1 MCVCVCVCV
10 RVCAPAP
17 APAPAPASAT
27 GLPMSTLPKFLEF
40 DRKVRDCRLRKHATR
55 LCGPSRRAQRRRSAP
70 HAVVS
75 QRHGVFSP
83 ICPAAARARPPSP
96 RDRCGSPEFD
106 RFGNEAS
113 RDGRVFFPFFLRAR
127 PATCARPDA
136 PPPNLRHQVL
146 RWNAFFKEAVTESAI
161 ENHRVRKCVIYMY
174 LEDESVYVGEPRQPN
189 SGIPQGS
196 FLKRHRIPVGD
207 TGAFFGV
214 GDIHV
219 GETVTFYGR
228 SFFVVSC
235 DAFTRAFLE
244 ARGLAPA
251 EDQPFPDEPIEAYR
265 ATLKKDT
272 VAFPYP
278 PAPRNDVLAAYIE
291 ASNGA
296 PSHLLVADKLEKFLA
311 NDRKVLR
318 FFCVWDDRGALYG
331 EKRPFVLHYYL
342 ADDSVEVLEVAEPN
356 GGRDP
361 FPVFLRRQPLPNEKM
376 AAEAAPGAARSTS
389 NVTHLDL
396 RLGGTVNV
404 YGREFLIHDADA
416 FTKRWYVENE
426 GFDMTEDF
434 PEVHVHE
441 PSAPI
446 PQNAVP
452 PYNGFG
458 GLADSLQNC
467 VALIPKPVR
476 PDFDKQMTY
485 TDTVLRFKARICKDE
500 TGYSRYTPTESDEAR
515 EFIVSVY
522 LANDTVAV
530 FEPPDRKKQIVGGKF
545 LERQECLKP
554 NSPEKYEATD
564 CFAGARL
571 ILFSRCFELVEA
583 DGYTYGFMEQHGPSF
598 PRSDVKQVVA
608 RLRSLLAGREA
619 AARAAFGGAEKTDA
633 AGLQRA
639 LTAAGVEVVKQE
651 CVTLFRHL
659 AGGADAVDV
668 KDACDELGIAD
679 TAKPTA

>member
-1 MCVCVCVCV
+1 M
-10 RVCAPAP
+10 
-17 APAPAPASAT
+17 
-27 GLPMSTLPKFLEF
+27 
-40 DRKVRDCRLRKHATR
+40 
-55 LCGPSRRAQRRRSAP
+55 
-70 HAVVS
+70 
-75 QRHGVFSP
+75 
-83 ICPAAARARPPSP
+83 
-96 RDRCGSPEFD
+96 
-106 RFGNEAS
+106 
-113 RDGRVFFPFFLRAR
+113 
-127 PATCARPDA
+127 
-136 PPPNLRHQVL
+136 
-146 RWNAFFKEAVTESAI
+146 
-161 ENHRVRKCVIYMY
+161 RKCVIYMY

-207 TGAFFGV
+207 TGAFFGI

-244 ARGLAPA
+244 SRGVAVA
-251 EDQPFPDEPIEAYR
+251 EDQPFPDEPIELYR

-272 VAFPYP
+272 VALPYP
-278 PAPRNDVLAAYIE
+278 PATRNDVLAAYIE

-361 FPVFLRRQPLPNEKM
+361 FPVFLRRQPLPNRKLS
-376 AAEAAPGAARSTS
+376 ADPTAQTKSDS
-389 NVTHLDL
+389 YVTHLDL
-396 RLGGTVNV
+396 RIGGTVHV
-404 YGREFLIHDADA
+404 FGREFFIHDADA
-416 FTKRWYVENE
+416 FTKKWYVDNE
-426 GFDMTEDF
+426 GFDPVEDF
-434 PEVHVHE
+434 PLVDVDE

-476 PDFDKQMTY
+476 PDFDKLMTY
-485 TDTVLRFKARICKDE
+485 TDTVLRFKARMIKDE
-500 TGYSRYTPTESDEAR
+500 TGQSRYTPTESDEAR

-554 NSPEKYEATD
+554 NSAEKYEATD
-564 CFAGARL
+564 CYAGARL
-571 ILFSRCFELVEA
+571 ILFSRCFELHEA

-619 AARAAFGGAEKTDA
+619 AAREAFGGAEKTDA
-633 AGLQRA
+633 EGMQRA
-639 LTAAGVEVVKQE
+639 LTAAGIEVVKQE
-651 CVTLFRHL
+651 CVTLFRRL

-668 KDACDELGIAD
+668 KTVCDELGVAEPEEK
-679 TAKPTA
+679 TA

>member
-1 MCVCVCVCV
+1 
-10 RVCAPAP
+10 
-17 APAPAPASAT
+17 
-27 GLPMSTLPKFLEF
+27 
-40 DRKVRDCRLRKHATR
+40 
-55 LCGPSRRAQRRRSAP
+55 
-70 HAVVS
+70 
-75 QRHGVFSP
+75 
-83 ICPAAARARPPSP
+83 
-96 RDRCGSPEFD
+96 
-106 RFGNEAS
+106 
-113 RDGRVFFPFFLRAR
+113 
-127 PATCARPDA
+127 
-136 PPPNLRHQVL
+136 
-146 RWNAFFKEAVTESAI
+146 
-161 ENHRVRKCVIYMY
+161 MY

-564 CFAGARL
+564 CFAGARI

-583 DGYTYGFMEQHGPSF
+583 DGYTYGFMEQRGSSF

-619 AARAAFGGAEKTDA
+619 AAREAFGGAEKTDA
-633 AGLQRA
+633 EGMQRA
-639 LTAAGVEVVKQE
+639 LTAAGIEVVKQE
-651 CVTLFRHL
+651 CVTLFRRL

-668 KDACDELGIAD
+668 KTVCDELGVAEPEEK
-679 TAKPTA
+679 TA

>member
-1 MCVCVCVCV
+1 M
-10 RVCAPAP
+10 
-17 APAPAPASAT
+17 T
-27 GLPMSTLPKFLEF
+27 
-40 DRKVRDCRLRKHATR
+40 
-55 LCGPSRRAQRRRSAP
+55 
-70 HAVVS
+70 
-75 QRHGVFSP
+75 
-83 ICPAAARARPPSP
+83 
-96 RDRCGSPEFD
+96 
-106 RFGNEAS
+106 
-113 RDGRVFFPFFLRAR
+113 
-127 PATCARPDA
+127 
-136 PPPNLRHQVL
+136 PPPENLERPQVL

-207 TGAFFGV
+207 TGAFFGI

-244 ARGLAPA
+244 SRGVAVA
-251 EDQPFPDEPIEAYR
+251 EDQPFPDEPIELYR

-361 FPVFLRRQPLPNEKM
+361 FPVFLRRQPLPNRKLS
-376 AAEAAPGAARSTS
+376 ADPTAIAKSDS
-389 NVTHLDL
+389 YVTHLDL
-396 RLGGTVNV
+396 RIGGTVHV
-404 YGREFLIHDADA
+404 YGREFFIHDADA
-416 FTKRWYVENE
+416 FTKKWYVDNE
-426 GFDMTEDF
+426 GFDPVEDF
-434 PEVHVHE
+434 PEVDVDE

-485 TDTVLRFKARICKDE
+485 TDTVLRFKAKMIKDE

-564 CFAGARL
+564 CYAGARL

-633 AGLQRA
+633 EGMQRA
-639 LTAAGVEVVKQE
+639 LTAAGIEVVKQE
-651 CVTLFRHL
+651 CVTLFRRL

-668 KDACDELGIAD
+668 KNVCDELGVAEPEEK
-679 TAKPTA
+679 TA

>member
-1 MCVCVCVCV
+1 M
-10 RVCAPAP
+10 
-17 APAPAPASAT
+17 
-27 GLPMSTLPKFLEF
+27 
-40 DRKVRDCRLRKHATR
+40 
-55 LCGPSRRAQRRRSAP
+55 
-70 HAVVS
+70 
-75 QRHGVFSP
+75 
-83 ICPAAARARPPSP
+83 
-96 RDRCGSPEFD
+96 
-106 RFGNEAS
+106 
-113 RDGRVFFPFFLRAR
+113 
-127 PATCARPDA
+127 
-136 PPPNLRHQVL
+136 
-146 RWNAFFKEAVTESAI
+146 
-161 ENHRVRKCVIYMY
+161 RKCVIYMY

-196 FLKRHRIPVGD
+196 FLKRHRIPNGD
-207 TGAFFGV
+207 TGSFFGV
-214 GDIHV
+214 EDIKV

-235 DAFTRAFLE
+235 DAFTRSFLE
-244 ARGLAPA
+244 ARGVAPA
-251 EDQPFPDEPIEAYR
+251 EDQPFPDEPIERYR
-265 ATLKKDT
+265 ATLKKDPA
-272 VAFPYP
+272 AFPYP

-291 ASNGA
+291 MSNGA
-296 PSHLLVADKLEKFLA
+296 PSHVLVPDKLEKFLA

-361 FPVFLRRQPLPNEKM
+361 FPVFLRRQPLPNEKLS
-376 AAEAAPGAARSTS
+376 ADPTAPTEAKSY
-389 NVTHLDL
+389 VTHLDL

-404 YGREFLIHDADA
+404 YGRDFLIHDADA

-426 GFDMTEDF
+426 GFDPVGDF
-434 PEVHVHE
+434 PEVDVHE

-476 PDFDKQMTY
+476 PNFDKQMTY
-485 TDTVLRFKARICKDE
+485 ADTVLRFKAKICKDE
-500 TGYSRYTPTESDEAR
+500 TGHSRYTPTESDEAR

-522 LANDTVAV
+522 LADDTVAV
-530 FEPPDRKKQIVGGKF
+530 FEPPDRKRQIVGGKF

-564 CFAGARL
+564 CFAGARI

-583 DGYTYGFMEQHGPSF
+583 DGYTYGFMERHGPSF
-598 PRSDVKQVVA
+598 PRSDVEQVVA
-608 RLRSLLAGREA
+608 RLRSLLAGREEA
-619 AARAAFGGAEKTDA
+619 SHAVFAGSENTDA

-639 LTAAGVEVVKQE
+639 LTAAGIDVVKQE

-659 AGGADAVDV
+659 AGGADAVNV
-668 KDACDELGIAD
+668 KDVRDELGISESEPAET
-679 TAKPTA
+679 TAA

>member
-1 MCVCVCVCV
+1 M
-10 RVCAPAP
+10 
-17 APAPAPASAT
+17 
-27 GLPMSTLPKFLEF
+27 
-40 DRKVRDCRLRKHATR
+40 
-55 LCGPSRRAQRRRSAP
+55 
-70 HAVVS
+70 
-75 QRHGVFSP
+75 
-83 ICPAAARARPPSP
+83 
-96 RDRCGSPEFD
+96 
-106 RFGNEAS
+106 
-113 RDGRVFFPFFLRAR
+113 
-127 PATCARPDA
+127 PDA
-136 PPPNLRHQVL
+136 PPPENLERPQVL

-207 TGAFFGV
+207 TGAFFGI

-244 ARGLAPA
+244 SRGMAVA
-251 EDQPFPDEPIEAYR
+251 EDQPFPDEPIELYR

-361 FPVFLRRQPLPNEKM
+361 FPVFLRRQPLPNRKLS
-376 AAEAAPGAARSTS
+376 ADPTAIAKSDS
-389 NVTHLDL
+389 YVTHLDL
-396 RLGGTVNV
+396 RIGGTVHV
-404 YGREFLIHDADA
+404 YGREFFIHDADA
-416 FTKRWYVENE
+416 FTKKWYVDNE
-426 GFDMTEDF
+426 GFDPVEDF
-434 PEVHVHE
+434 PEVDVDE

-485 TDTVLRFKARICKDE
+485 TDTVLRFKAKMIKDE

-564 CFAGARL
+564 CYAGARL

-633 AGLQRA
+633 EGMQRA
-639 LTAAGVEVVKQE
+639 LTAAGIEVVKQE
-651 CVTLFRHL
+651 CVTLFRRL

-668 KDACDELGIAD
+668 KNVCDELGVAEPEEK
-679 TAKPTA
+679 TA

>member
-1 MCVCVCVCV
+1 M
-10 RVCAPAP
+10 
-17 APAPAPASAT
+17 
-27 GLPMSTLPKFLEF
+27 
-40 DRKVRDCRLRKHATR
+40 
-55 LCGPSRRAQRRRSAP
+55 
-70 HAVVS
+70 
-75 QRHGVFSP
+75 
-83 ICPAAARARPPSP
+83 
-96 RDRCGSPEFD
+96 
-106 RFGNEAS
+106 
-113 RDGRVFFPFFLRAR
+113 
-127 PATCARPDA
+127 
-136 PPPNLRHQVL
+136 
-146 RWNAFFKEAVTESAI
+146 
-161 ENHRVRKCVIYMY
+161 RKCVIYMY

-207 TGAFFGV
+207 TGAFFGI

-244 ARGLAPA
+244 SRGMAVA
-251 EDQPFPDEPIEAYR
+251 EDQPFPDEPIELYR

-361 FPVFLRRQPLPNEKM
+361 FPVFLRRQPLPNRKLS
-376 AAEAAPGAARSTS
+376 ADPTAIAKSDS
-389 NVTHLDL
+389 YVTHLDL
-396 RLGGTVNV
+396 RIGGTVHV
-404 YGREFLIHDADA
+404 YGREFFIHDADA
-416 FTKRWYVENE
+416 FTKKWYVDNE
-426 GFDMTEDF
+426 GFDPVEDF
-434 PEVHVHE
+434 PEVDVDE

-485 TDTVLRFKARICKDE
+485 TDTVLRFKAKMIKDE

-564 CFAGARL
+564 CYAGARL

-619 AARAAFGGAEKTDA
+619 AARAAFGGTEKTDA
-633 AGLQRA
+633 EGMQRA
-639 LTAAGVEVVKQE
+639 LTAAGIEVVKQE
-651 CVTLFRHL
+651 CVTLFRRL

-668 KDACDELGIAD
+668 KNVCDELGVAEPEEK
-679 TAKPTA
+679 TA